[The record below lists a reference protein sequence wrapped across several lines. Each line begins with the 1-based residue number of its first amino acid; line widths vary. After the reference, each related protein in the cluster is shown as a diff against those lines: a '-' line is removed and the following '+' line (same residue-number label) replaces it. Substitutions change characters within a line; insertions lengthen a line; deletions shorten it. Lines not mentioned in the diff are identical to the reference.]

1 VLKLFS
7 NWTFNLAVL
16 SSEAVEF
23 EMTLP
28 LVIIGAGACGL
39 TAALAAYD
47 EGIEA
52 LVIERDSVPQGST
65 ALSSGMIP
73 ACGTAQ
79 QKALGVEDSVAL
91 MSQDILSKCHG
102 ETDHAMVKNLCAQ
115 SGATIDWLC
124 EKHNIG
130 LTLVEGFL
138 YPNHSQLRMH
148 APKSRQ
154 GTDLVGSLRQAVEAV
169 GVDIFI
175 DAVVTDLFADDNN
188 RVHGLS
194 LTRPDG
200 STSKLGCQTLI
211 LACNG
216 FGGNQQMMQRL
227 IPQMAGGNYFGH
239 MGNQG
244 DAILWGEALGAQMAD
259 LGAFQGHG
267 SVAHPHGILISW
279 ALMMEGGI
287 QVNVDAQRFS
297 NEHQG
302 YSEQG
307 RRVLRQPEATV
318 WCIYDTRLHQL
329 GGDFEDYRLAEKG
342 GAVRTAPSI
351 EALAELC
358 DLNSA
363 NLAKTLAAT
372 QTFAAGASADPF
384 GRDFTTK
391 PALVAPYFAVK
402 VTGSLFHTQGGLVV
416 DDKARVMSQKG
427 KALAN
432 LYAGGGAARG
442 LSGPSDWGYL
452 SGNGL
457 LTAVVLGRIAGRS
470 AANQIKC

>member
-1 VLKLFS
+1 MPV
-7 NWTFNLAVL
+7 
-16 SSEAVEF
+16 
-23 EMTLP
+23 
-28 LVIIGAGACGL
+28 VIIGAGACGL

-47 EGIEA
+47 EGVEA
-52 LVIERDSVPQGST
+52 LVIERDTVPQGST

-79 QKALGVEDSVAL
+79 QKALGVEDSVVL

-102 ETDHAMVKNLCAQ
+102 ETDHAMVQILCAE
-115 SGATIDWLC
+115 SGPTINWLC
-124 EKHNIG
+124 NDHNID

-154 GTDLVGSLRQAVEAV
+154 GADLVGSLRQAVEAA
-169 GVDIFI
+169 GVDIFT
-175 DAVVTDLFADDNN
+175 DALVTDLYVDKDN
-188 RVHGLS
+188 RVDGLA

-200 STSKLGCQTLI
+200 STSKLGCGTLI

-216 FGGNQQMMQRL
+216 FGGNQEMMHRL

-244 DAILWGEALGAQMAD
+244 DAILWGEALGAKMAD

-287 QVNVDAQRFS
+287 QVNLDGQRFS

-307 RRVLRQPEATV
+307 RRVLGQPEGIA
-318 WCIYDTRLHQL
+318 WCIYDSRLHQL

-342 GAVRTAPSI
+342 GAVRTASSI

-358 DLNSA
+358 DLNPAS
-363 NLAKTLAAT
+363 LAKTVAAT
-372 QTFAAGASADPF
+372 QDFTVGTSADPF

-391 PALVAPYFAVK
+391 PALVAPYFAIK

-416 DDKARVMSQKG
+416 DDQARVIGQNG
-427 KALAN
+427 QALAN

-470 AANQIKC
+470 AANQVN